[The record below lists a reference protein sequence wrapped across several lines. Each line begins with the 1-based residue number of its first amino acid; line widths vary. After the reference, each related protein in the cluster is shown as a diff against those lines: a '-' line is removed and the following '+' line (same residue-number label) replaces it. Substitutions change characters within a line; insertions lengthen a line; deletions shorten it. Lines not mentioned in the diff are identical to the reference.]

1 MKPLEIKEGVYWIG
15 ALHPELQVFD
25 IIMQTPHG
33 STYNSYLI
41 KDEKIA
47 VVDTVKGKFTRQ
59 YMDNLATLVNP
70 ADIDYI
76 IVQHN
81 EPDHSGSLAAL
92 LDVAK
97 NAKVYCA
104 KPAMKYVTNVIN
116 REAAMTGVSAND
128 TLNLGKNTLTFIP
141 APFLHWPDTM
151 MTWLENS
158 NILFTCD
165 VFATHYS
172 DEAMFNQLIKYDF
185 MPDYKYYFDMIMRP
199 FKKHVRN
206 ALAKIEPLDIKIIA
220 PSHGPVLTADIARY
234 IQAYREWSAPLP
246 ENAVPQVLIYYATAH
261 GNTGVMAEQIAAGAR
276 AAGAVVEIFD
286 ACEIDI
292 NSHLDRIEAADI
304 LLFGSPTLNNAVAK
318 PVWDVLNSL
327 VTIDTKG
334 KTAASFGS
342 MGWSGEAVPMLNER
356 LKAMKFKT
364 PLEGITAMLVPNRE
378 ELQKC
383 FAFGQEIVQ
392 AIQNQ

>member
-1 MKPLEIKEGVYWIG
+1 MKPLPINESVYWIG
-15 ALHPELQVFD
+15 ALHPELRVFD
-25 IIMQTPHG
+25 IIMETPYG

-41 KDEKIA
+41 RDEKIA
-47 VVDTVKGKFTRQ
+47 VIDTVKAKFTGQ
-59 YMDNLATLVNP
+59 YMDNLETLVNP

-97 NAKVYCA
+97 HAQVFCA
-104 KPAMKYVTNVIN
+104 KPAMKYVTNILN
-116 REAAMTGVSAND
+116 REVNMTGVGAND
-128 TLNLGKNTLTFIP
+128 TLSLGKNKLTFIP

-158 NILFTCD
+158 KMLFTCD
-165 VFATHYS
+165 VFATHFA
-172 DEAMFNQLIKYDF
+172 DEAVFSHLVKYDF
-185 MPDYKYYFDMIMRP
+185 QPDFKYYFDMIMRP
-199 FKKHVRN
+199 FKKQVRN
-206 ALAKIEPLDIKIIA
+206 ALTKIEPLDIKIIA
-220 PSHGPVLTADIARY
+220 PSHGPVLTAGIEKY

-246 ENAVPQVLIYYATAH
+246 ENSAPQVLIYYATAH
-261 GNTGVMAEQIAAGAR
+261 GNTGVMAEKIAQGAR
-276 AAGAVVEIFD
+276 AAGAVVETFD

-292 NSHLDRIEAADI
+292 NDHLDRIEAADV

-342 MGWSGEAVPMLNER
+342 MGWSGEAVPMLDER
-356 LKAMKFKT
+356 LKAMKFKA
-364 PLEGITAMLVPNRE
+364 PLAGIQAILVPGAE

-383 FAFGQEIVQ
+383 FAFGQEIVTS
-392 AIQNQ
+392 IKNL